1 MDKTQQAAQLRLAAD
16 LLETGHPWEHRH
28 ISDQTWTV
36 ATQNDDVVAFAG
48 NPTRKIRP
56 VLATPPDGRPLH
68 NPDNL
73 TAEQVGVGYRLFCK
87 GENNGQHANQAEM
100 WIGKWVQA
108 NDAKGQI
115 TTYRVPLSVPWPEAE
130 KPDPY
135 AELKEAHAAGK
146 MIQVRPKVRTK
157 DWHDEWQDCIPTWGD
172 DYEYR
177 IKPTPTFQLPPPP
190 PGMRWHREDGWEEG
204 DLPQGWRPLYDEE
217 EIIQDLDEVRIWAKF
232 ELSDGSI
239 PAAKGVWNVNH
250 YRTSR
255 PLTFE
260 HAGKTWTWH
269 RPGDPRPC
277 DGEMRVACVFV
288 DHDVWDDKLLCAHEV
303 NWGNDAGQGC
313 IIGWRYADE
322 KKTVPLGPED
332 IKPFTVIR
340 RKGEAQTWH
349 WRTVSYV
356 DAVKVTCGNRVY
368 GWDELASSYER
379 NESLP
384 LTGKWNPSA
393 WEPCSKP
400 A

>member
-16 LLETGHPWEHRH
+16 ILETGHPWKWQTSDGEWVKPTIRTELSHV
-28 ISDQTWTV
+28 ISD
-36 ATQNDDVVAFAG
+36 G
-48 NPTRKIRP
+48 LIIRLALA
-56 VLATPPDGRPLH
+56 LATPPDGRTLH
-68 NPDNL
+68 NPGNL

-108 NDAKGQI
+108 FDAKGQI

-135 AELKEAHAAGK
+135 AELKAARAAGK
-146 MIQVRPKVRTK
+146 VIEFNPGDSLGWRTQNV
-157 DWHDEWQDCIPTWGD
+157 DWTAPVEC
-172 DYEYR
+172 YR
-177 IKPTPTFQLPPPP
+177 IKPAFQLPPPP

-239 PAAKGVWNVNH
+239 PAAKGVWNVNR

-303 NWGNDAGQGC
+303 NWGDDAGQGC

-332 IKPFTVIR
+332 VKPLTVIR

-384 LTGKWNPSA
+384 LTDKWDPSA